1 MSDYNAVLTYP
12 EGLPA
17 KLPESQVVR
26 PDANLVD
33 TEKMNIVRRFHNM
46 IPTVLI
52 SDGRLSTTSNPKDCF
67 VYRRNSRKMQELFVD
82 YAYNVVRG
90 FNLTQEVSHE

>member
-17 KLPESQVVR
+17 QLPESQVVQ
-26 PDANLVD
+26 PDANLID
-33 TEKMNIVRRFHNM
+33 TQKMNIVRRFHNM
-46 IPTVLI
+46 IPTNLI

-67 VYRRNSRKMQELFVD
+67 VYRRNSRQMQELMVD
-82 YAYNVVRG
+82 YAYNVVRA
-90 FNLTQEVSHE
+90 FNLTQEV

>member
-17 KLPESQVVR
+17 SLPESQVVQ
-26 PDANLVD
+26 PDENLMSS
-33 TEKMNIVRRFHNM
+33 EKMNIVRRFHNM
-46 IPTVLI
+46 IPTILI

-67 VYRRNSRKMQELFVD
+67 VYRRNSRQLQELMVD
-82 YAYNVVRG
+82 FSYNVVRA

>member
-17 KLPESQVVR
+17 QLPESQVVQ
-26 PDANLVD
+26 PDANLMD
-33 TEKMNIVRRFHNM
+33 TQKMNIVRRFHNM
-46 IPTVLI
+46 IPTNLI

-67 VYRRNSRKMQELFVD
+67 VYRRNSRQMQELMVD
-82 YAYNVVRG
+82 YAYNVVRA
-90 FNLTQEVSHE
+90 FNLTQEV